1 MKKIKK
7 FKTKVFYYDTDQ
19 MGIVYHANYLKWM
32 DMARTEYF
40 SDVFPYKKMEED
52 GIILP
57 VKLLNIDYIDSAK
70 FEDELEIVI
79 ELKKINNIKVEF
91 YYEIFDQNGKL
102 KATANTTN
110 VFVDKSGKLKRISNE
125 VLEILKR

>member
-40 SDVFPYKKMEED
+40 SDVFSYKQMEED

-102 KATANTTN
+102 KVTANTTN

>member
-40 SDVFPYKKMEED
+40 SDVFSYKQMEED